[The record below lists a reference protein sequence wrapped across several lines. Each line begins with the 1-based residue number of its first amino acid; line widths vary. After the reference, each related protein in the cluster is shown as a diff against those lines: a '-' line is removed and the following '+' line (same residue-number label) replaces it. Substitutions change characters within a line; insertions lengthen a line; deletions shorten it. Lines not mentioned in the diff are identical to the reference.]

1 MKKLLIAVVVLLVL
15 AGAAVLILP
24 RFFNAEAQ
32 RALIS
37 QKMEAALQRKVTLGA
52 MRLTLFPPSIRI
64 AGLEIA
70 EAQGFGKN
78 PFLTAEEVQVRVTLR
93 PLLDGRLEVPSVTVA
108 KPSIHLVKNAKGEWN
123 YSTLFKAPVPKAKA
137 AGAPAAAAANFNIG
151 EVEIIDGALS
161 VTDLSGK
168 TKPASLDQVNLKLT
182 HVAMGQPF
190 GYQLS
195 AHLPGKG
202 KGLLTT
208 DGEAGPLDPS
218 PGANITAKGTA
229 KLEEVDL
236 SSIGSLV
243 DQPGMAGLMSA
254 NATFSQDGKTMPVE
268 GDYHITGLRLNPKGS
283 PAQAPVSGK
292 YKMRYA
298 GDPDRLEIQ
307 NLALNCGQSVF
318 NLTGKMDLARSVD
331 NAMDLRTTNAQL
343 PDAAKLL
350 PALAIRLPA
359 GSSIS
364 SGTLTGSTKLRG
376 RFQPASGNAA
386 IDIANARLAG
396 YSFTRNLAAVA
407 KLVGIP
413 SGADTEI
420 QKLAGTFNIDHG
432 NFSSNDLQL
441 VLPGMT
447 VTGGGSMSEA
457 GNLNLKMLAKLTGQS
472 SAAGILQRAMMGKN
486 EIQIPFFIQGTTERP
501 VFVPD
506 AAGMLRQQV
515 EGRTGAA
522 GAAGGGL
529 GGILGGLFGKKK

>member
-37 QKMEAALQRKVTLGA
+37 QKMEAALQRKVKLGS
-52 MRLTLFPPSIRI
+52 MRLSLFPPALLI
-64 AGLEIA
+64 AGLEVA
-70 EAQGFGKN
+70 EGQGFGKD
-78 PFLTAEEVQVRVTLR
+78 PFLTAEEVQVKVTLR

-108 KPSIHLVKNAKGEWN
+108 KPSIRLVKNAKGEWN
-123 YSTLFKAPVPKAKA
+123 YSTLGQAPVPKGKA

-151 EVEIIDGALS
+151 EVEIIDGSLL

-168 TKPASLDQVNLKLT
+168 TKPLAIDQVNLKLT
-182 HVAMGQPF
+182 HLAMGQPF
-190 GYQLS
+190 AYQLS

-208 DGEAGPLDPS
+208 EGEAGPLSTGPD
-218 PGANITAKGTA
+218 AKITAKGTA

-236 SSIGSLV
+236 AAVGPFI
-243 DQPGMAGLMSA
+243 DQPGLAGIAST

-268 GDYHITGLRLNPKGS
+268 GDYRITGLRLNPKGS

-307 NLALNCGQSVF
+307 SLALTTGQSVF

-331 NAMDLRTTNAQL
+331 NAMDLRTTNASL

-350 PALAIRLPA
+350 PALAIKLPA
-359 GSSIS
+359 GSSVA

-396 YSFTRNLAAVA
+396 YSFTKNLAAVA

-413 SGADTEI
+413 TGADTEI
-420 QKLAGTFNIDHG
+420 QKLAATLNIDNG
-432 NFSSNDLQL
+432 NISSNDLQL

-447 VTGGGSMSEA
+447 VTGSGSMSEA

-472 SAAGILQRAMMGKN
+472 SGTGILQKALMGKS
-486 EIQIPFFIQGTTERP
+486 EVPFFIQGTTERP
-501 VFVPD
+501 IIIPD
-506 AAGMLRQQV
+506 AAGMLKQQV
-515 EGRTGAA
+515 EGRTGS
-522 GAAGGGL
+522 L